1 MNRSLASVSTGLAA
15 LALALV
21 PASPPSPA
29 PASTASASPAAPAP
43 GDSGRTTRVVLRV
56 DGCQDRC
63 EVQLVQAF
71 EGRSFVW
78 SSTRKRTTD
87 GVVRF
92 RVPSRRTTGMSI
104 ELTPPWHR
112 QNYIPVVAV
121 HYAGMSDGEQVSAR
135 EAARSRRAYGCLEGT
150 RSPRLRLDVQV
161 DRFRSR
167 GVTGDIV
174 DTARVY
180 SEETLPA
187 LAPLKR
193 TLRGSLGGQEALYC
207 ER

>member
-1 MNRSLASVSTGLAA
+1 MNRSLAPAATGLAA
-15 LALALV
+15 LALALTPV
-21 PASPPSPA
+21 SP
-29 PASTASASPAAPAP
+29 STSATASPAAPAP
-43 GDSGRTTRVVLRV
+43 GDQARTTRVVLHV
-56 DGCQDRC
+56 DGCNDRC
-63 EVQLVQAF
+63 TVQLVQAF
-71 EGRSFVW
+71 EGRTFVW
-78 SSTRKRTTD
+78 SSNRKHTTD

-104 ELTPPWHR
+104 EVTPPWHR
-112 QNYIPVVAV
+112 QNYVPMVAV
-121 HYAGMSDGEQVSAR
+121 HYAGMSDGERVSPR
-135 EAARSRRAYGCLEGT
+135 EAASSRRAYGCLEGT
-150 RSPRLRLDVQV
+150 RRARLRLDVQV

-193 TLRGSLGGQEALYC
+193 TLRGSFGGQEALYC

>member
-1 MNRSLASVSTGLAA
+1 MNRSLAPAATGLAA
-15 LALALV
+15 LALALT
-21 PASPPSPA
+21 PASP
-29 PASTASASPAAPAP
+29 STSATGSSAAPAP
-43 GDSGRTTRVVLRV
+43 GDPAGTTRVVLHV
-56 DGCQDRC
+56 DGCNDRC
-63 EVQLVQAF
+63 TVQLVQAF
-71 EGRSFVW
+71 EGRRLVW
-78 SSTRKRTTD
+78 SSNRKHTTD
-87 GVVRF
+87 GMVSF

-104 ELTPPWHR
+104 EVTPPWHR
-112 QNYIPVVAV
+112 QNYVPMVAV
-121 HYAGMSDGEQVSAR
+121 HYAGMSDGERVSPR
-135 EAARSRRAYGCLEGT
+135 EAASSRRAYGCLEGT
-150 RSPRLRLDVQV
+150 RRARLRLDVQV

-180 SEETLPA
+180 SKETLPA

>member
-1 MNRSLASVSTGLAA
+1 MNRSLAPAATCLAA
-15 LALALV
+15 LTLAL
-21 PASPPSPA
+21 A
-29 PASTASASPAAPAP
+29 PASQSTTAAASPTAP
-43 GDSGRTTRVVLRV
+43 GDPARTTRVILNV
-56 DGCQDRC
+56 DGCSDRC
-63 EVQLVQAF
+63 TVQLVQAF
-71 EGRSFVW
+71 EGRRFVW
-78 SSTRKRTTD
+78 SSVRKHPTD
-87 GVVRF
+87 GMVRF

-104 ELTPPWHR
+104 EVVPPWHR
-112 QNYIPVVAV
+112 QNYIPIVAV
-121 HYAGMSDGEQVSAR
+121 HYAGMSDGERVSAP
-135 EAARSRRAYGCLEGT
+135 EAATSRRAYGCLEGT
-150 RSPRLRLDVQV
+150 RGARLRMDVQV

-180 SEETLPA
+180 SEEALPA

>member
-1 MNRSLASVSTGLAA
+1 MNRSLASVATGLAA
-15 LALALV
+15 LALAL
-21 PASPPSPA
+21 A
-29 PASTASASPAAPAP
+29 PAAMPTTASGSPAAPAP
-43 GDSGRTTRVVLRV
+43 GDAARTTLVTLHV
-56 DGCQDRC
+56 DGCKDRC

-71 EGRSFVW
+71 EGRTYVW
-78 SSTRKRTTD
+78 SSKRKNTTD

-112 QNYIPVVAV
+112 QNYFPVVAV
-121 HYAGMSDGEQVSAR
+121 HYAGMSDGERVSAR
-135 EAARSRRAYGCLEGT
+135 EAASSRRAYGCLEGT
-150 RSPRLRLDVQV
+150 RRPRLRLDIQV